1 MNRRSVEKYELSD
14 GSNNVIFPTDSE
26 GRKIWNYIK
35 EGPLRRVGRS
45 TPSMPSSS
53 AFHRYVLF
61 VLASVAAITLLV
73 LMHGGRPPVDEIL
86 IAGFI
91 GWLLGQLW
99 RWEPP
104 R

>member
-1 MNRRSVEKYELSD
+1 
-14 GSNNVIFPTDSE
+14 
-26 GRKIWNYIK
+26 
-35 EGPLRRVGRS
+35 
-45 TPSMPSSS
+45 MPSSS